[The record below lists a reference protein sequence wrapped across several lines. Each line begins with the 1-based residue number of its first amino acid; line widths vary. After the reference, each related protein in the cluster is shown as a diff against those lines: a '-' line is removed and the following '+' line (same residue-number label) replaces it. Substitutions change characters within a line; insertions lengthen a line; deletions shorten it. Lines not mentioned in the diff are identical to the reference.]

1 MIALDAVSFHYPR
14 GSRLFENFDWRVE
27 RGQAWAVL
35 GPSGCGK
42 TTLLYLLAGLLFP
55 AGGQVRVDGQA
66 LHHPRP
72 ETGLIL
78 QDYGLLPWR
87 TVLENV
93 RLGLRIRQFYG
104 PDGKHA
110 PRIPLGALEDARRWA
125 DRLGLGGLEQ
135 QYPGQL
141 SGGQRQRVAI
151 ARTLALQPDLLLMD
165 EPFSSLDA
173 PTRLGLRELTLALWR
188 EQGFTFVVVTHAIE
202 EAAHL
207 GQSILV
213 LGRPPHTRAEI
224 IPNPC
229 FGLTDFAER
238 EAYRALTRL
247 LRERMSALA
256 PRAAAATMP
265 EQR

>member
-1 MIALDAVSFHYPR
+1 MIEFDSVSFSYAQN
-14 GSRLFENFDWRVE
+14 SSLFQEYNWRAE
-27 RGQAWAVL
+27 QGQAWAVL

-42 TTLLYLLAGLLFP
+42 TTLLYLLAGLLSP
-55 AGGQVRVDGQA
+55 TGGQVMINGQSIQR
-66 LHHPRP
+66 PRP

-78 QDYGLLPWR
+78 QDYGLLPWN
-87 TVLENV
+87 TVLENI

-125 DRLGLGGLEQ
+125 ERLGLGGLEK
-135 QYPGQL
+135 QYPGRL

-151 ARTLALQPDLLLMD
+151 ARTLVLRPDLLLMD

-173 PTRLGLRELTLALWR
+173 PTRLSLRELTLALWR
-188 EQGFTFVVVTHAIE
+188 EQRFTFVVVTHAIE

-213 LGRPPHTRAEI
+213 LGRPPHTQTEI

-229 FGLTDFAER
+229 FGQPGFSESTE
-238 EAYRALTRL
+238 YQALTRR

-256 PRAAAATMP
+256 PQMEA
-265 EQR
+265 EQG